1 MMKMRISEVLAKNV
15 AARNSRLRRFY
26 REEDGSLI
34 VMSLFLL
41 VAMMIMT
48 GIAIDLER
56 QEERRT
62 VIQAT
67 LDRATLAAADL
78 DQSMAPAD
86 VVKDYMKKAGLAYLD
101 VVPVV
106 EEGEH
111 GEYRRVTA
119 QVIDNMP
126 TIFGALTHINSLKSK
141 SRSRAQES
149 IGNVEVSMVLDISGS
164 MNDTVSGYKTRMDML
179 KPAARNF
186 VTKVFDQV
194 QPPGA
199 PEGRLSVSVVPYNM
213 QVTLGTTLGS
223 IYHLSMDHTK
233 NTCVDVQTLGF
244 NSLVI
249 SPTATLQRTMYGDS
263 RDYWGLGYYNPNTYT
278 GLQNCE
284 ENSDYSVLA
293 FEDDEGKVLDKIDE
307 LEPGGNTAIDIGARW
322 GLALLDPSARPVT
335 EALINKGEIGSAQAV
350 HPMDYAVD
358 GAPADETALKIMVLL
373 TDGQN
378 TSSFS
383 TKMAYRTGASGF
395 YSARSSSSFSTSND
409 DYYALYWH
417 SNQREA
423 QGKDDYYSFATGQWV
438 KESETGYWYYN
449 RGWRFKNSDAVSID
463 WQTIWGKNYTLQYVI
478 QNFIYPA
485 RNAEDNSTSKTGIYD
500 EMAIESQYGVKDK
513 NLNDICTLAKAKGI
527 RIFTLAVD
535 APKKAGEV
543 LAACATGPGYAY
555 EVTSDDMTDA
565 FSSIA
570 SSINALRLT
579 N

>member
-1 MMKMRISEVLAKNV
+1 MMKMRMSEVFAKEV
-15 AARNSRLRRFY
+15 VGRKSRLRRFY

-41 VAMMIMT
+41 VAMMIIT

-56 QEERRT
+56 GEERRT

-78 DQSMAPAD
+78 DQAMAPAE
-86 VVKDYMKKAGLAYLD
+86 VVKDYMKKAGLSYLD

-106 EEGEH
+106 EEGAH

-119 QVIDNMP
+119 QVVDNMP
-126 TIFGALTHINSLKSK
+126 TMFGAITHINSLTSNSK
-141 SRSRAQES
+141 SQAQES

-164 MNDTVSGYKTRMDML
+164 MGDRVSGSKTRMDML
-179 KPAARNF
+179 KPAATNF

-194 QPPGA
+194 QPEGA
-199 PEGRLSVSVVPYNM
+199 PEGRLSVSIVPYNQ
-213 QVTLGTTLGS
+213 QVTLGSTLGG
-223 IYHLSMDHTK
+223 IYNLSTDHTK

-244 NSLVI
+244 NALSI
-249 SPTATLQRTMYGDS
+249 SPTATLQRTMFGDS
-263 RDYWGLGYYNPNTYT
+263 FDYWGNNFSLSSTTGINNCPNSSYA
-278 GLQNCE
+278 
-284 ENSDYSVLA
+284 SVLA
-293 FEDDEGKVLDKIDE
+293 FEDDEDHVIDKIDD
-307 LEPGGNTAIDIGARW
+307 LEPGGDTAIDVGARW

-335 EALINKGEIGSAQAV
+335 QELIDKDKIGSAQSV

-358 GAPADETALKIMVLL
+358 GAPADETALKILVLL

-378 TSSFS
+378 TRSFS
-383 TKMAYRTGASGF
+383 TKMAYRQGASGF

-417 SNQREA
+417 SSEREA
-423 QGKDDYYSFATGQWV
+423 SGKDDYYSFATGDWV
-438 KESETGYWYYN
+438 KENETGYWYYKN
-449 RGWRFKNSDAVSID
+449 GWRFKNADAESIT
-463 WQTIWGKNYTLQYVI
+463 WQTIWGKNYTLQYFV
-478 QNFIYPA
+478 QKFLYPA
-485 RNAEDNSTSKTGIYD
+485 RKAENNNTSQSDIYD
-500 EMAIESQYGVKDK
+500 EMAIQSQFSTKDT
-513 NLNDICTLAKAKGI
+513 NLNDICTLAKSKGI

-535 APKKAGEV
+535 APDSGAAV
-543 LAACATGPGYAY
+543 LSSCATGPGYAY